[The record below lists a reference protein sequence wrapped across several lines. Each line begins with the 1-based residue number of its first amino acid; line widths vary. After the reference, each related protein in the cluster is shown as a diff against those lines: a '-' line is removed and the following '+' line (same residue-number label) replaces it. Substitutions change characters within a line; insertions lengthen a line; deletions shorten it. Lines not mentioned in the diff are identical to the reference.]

1 MNREAELKFHLLP
14 TQSANQKSLFIHNP
28 SFFFLITYV
37 LEKSQSF
44 NLWQVEASLLR
55 MLVTKCTSTCLD

>member
-1 MNREAELKFHLLP
+1 MTLELHLLP
-14 TQSANQKSLFIHNP
+14 TRVQIKKAYLFLFTIQA
-28 SFFFLITYV
+28 FFFLITYV

-55 MLVTKCTSTCLD
+55 MLVTKYISTCLD